1 MAQFP
6 SLARATR
13 ILQVGNSKLSSL
25 ADLAQHEVE
34 RLVRDLARK
43 QHSSEPTQLAS
54 KMSSAMRVSGA
65 LGDPFAK
72 LKDLIPN
79 THCDKS
85 WSESQAKDRLK
96 ASTVATNVIPQMVGG
111 AESTTCKND
120 ACLTGSELSTIFFC
134 RPRTAINRAPC
145 S

>member
-1 MAQFP
+1 MAQSP
-6 SLARATR
+6 SPAGATR
-13 ILQVGNSKLSSL
+13 SLQVANTKLSSPAGL
-25 ADLAQHEVE
+25 EQYEAE
-34 RLVRDLARK
+34 RLGRDLARK

-96 ASTVATNVIPQMVGG
+96 ASTEATRVIPQMAGG

-120 ACLTGSELSTIFFC
+120 ACPTGGELETIFFC
-134 RPRTAINRAPC
+134 QLRTA
-145 S
+145 